1 MAFYTYPPHNS
12 DNYLSFP
19 ENPTDPSFNS
29 TAVPEV
35 QFPLLFNGEG
45 ILQPCLE
52 HAHSTPNDD
61 SHAFSMK
68 HHQPTLQ
75 TVNLPLSSAFV
86 DISGNSFVAGYRS
99 PLETPHSHILAHH
112 SAVVSP
118 ENSTLYSNCSPADS
132 MVSFSSSTSGELD
145 PPDSGFAGQ
154 GNFNSDMFSPNS
166 PTALQSR
173 LDEWEQQQSPA
184 AAGDESAIDTD
195 QSACDFNNN
204 NPKPKKHG
212 SRRMWPHKLENV
224 LFTPHEIATLG
235 TPHRRT
241 IYLASLE
248 AHIDRLHS
256 QLLGLGLYPIP
267 VEELQPYKGLNCK
280 TAKGMVSGLQHDF
293 AEVRA
298 QMLEIDC
305 AENNARSIAS
315 MRRNHELL
323 GSGSFS
329 LDHR

>member
-1 MAFYTYPPHNS
+1 MAFYPYPPHSS
-12 DNYLSFP
+12 DYSLNFHDHLV
-19 ENPTDPSFNS
+19 DPNFNS
-29 TAVPEV
+29 TPVPEV
-35 QFPLLFNGEG
+35 PFPLHFTGEA

-52 HAHSTPNDD
+52 HVHSTPND
-61 SHAFSMK
+61 SHTYSLK
-68 HHQPTLQ
+68 PCPPPLQ
-75 TVNLPLSSAFV
+75 TVNLSRPSAFA
-86 DISGNSFVAGYRS
+86 DISGNSPLAGYRS
-99 PLETPHSHILAHH
+99 PLENPHSHISTPI
-112 SAVVSP
+112 SAVISP
-118 ENSTLYSNCSPADS
+118 ENSTLYSNCSAADS
-132 MVSFSSSTSGELD
+132 MASFSSNTSGELD
-145 PPDSGFAGQ
+145 SPDSGFAGQ
-154 GNFNSDMFSPNS
+154 GNFNPDMFSPTS
-166 PTALQSR
+166 PTAFQSR
-173 LDEWEQQQSPA
+173 PDGGEQQQSPA
-184 AAGDESAIDTD
+184 AATDEIAPAT
-195 QSACDFNNN
+195 CDNSE
-204 NPKPKKHG
+204 PKKRG
-212 SRRMWPHKLENV
+212 SRRIWTHALEKF

-298 QMLEIDC
+298 QMLEIDR

-315 MRRNHELL
+315 IRQNHELL